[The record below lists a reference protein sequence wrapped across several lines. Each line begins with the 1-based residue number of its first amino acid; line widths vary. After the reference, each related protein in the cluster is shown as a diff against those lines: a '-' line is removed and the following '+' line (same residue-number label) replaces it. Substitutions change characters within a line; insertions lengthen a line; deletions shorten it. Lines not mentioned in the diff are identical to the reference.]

1 MSSARDLSAVYMIQG
16 QEVSLPV
23 IVRDASS
30 GVATY
35 LVNADAA
42 RRLLPGSELDV
53 IELLPGRTLLSIAVI
68 DYKDNDLG
76 DYNEVS
82 ITFFVRERGA
92 PRGIPY
98 LGALI
103 DFLRGRVSSYIRHLP
118 VNQSFTCEVG
128 RTIWGFPKTVEEID
142 FLYQRSRVHCK
153 LSCGGQ
159 HVLTLSLPRG
169 GGRKLPESQMSTY
182 SYIQGVPHK
191 TRFTQRSEGVGL
203 KLGGAELALGPH
215 PIADELRSL
224 GLPKRAIMTAWMEK
238 MQGRFSAAEKL

>member
-1 MSSARDLSAVYMIQG
+1 MSGARNLSPVYMIQG

-68 DYKDNDLG
+68 DYKDTDLG
-76 DYNEVS
+76 DYNEVA

-118 VNQSFTCEVG
+118 VNQSFTCEAG

-142 FLYQRSRVHCK
+142 FLYQQSRVHCK
-153 LSCGGQ
+153 LSCDGQ

-169 GGRKLPESQMSTY
+169 GDRKLPESQMSTY

-191 TRFTQRSEGVGL
+191 TRFTQRSEGVGF
-203 KLGGAELALGPH
+203 KLGGAQIELGPH